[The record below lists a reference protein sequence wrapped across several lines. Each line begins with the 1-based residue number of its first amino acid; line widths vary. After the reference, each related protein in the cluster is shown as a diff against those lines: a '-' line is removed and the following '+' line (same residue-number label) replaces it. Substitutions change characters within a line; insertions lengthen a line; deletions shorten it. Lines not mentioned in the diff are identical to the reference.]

1 MPHVSRIL
9 VPQLGMNLCLIQ
21 WTLRVLTT
29 ESAGKSPFLKI
40 IIILKFLRKDEG
52 KILNIEKQN
61 QNPFSLLYIDLLEE
75 FTL

>member
-21 WTLRVLTT
+21 WTLTVLTT

-40 IIILKFLRKDEG
+40 IIILNFLRKDEG